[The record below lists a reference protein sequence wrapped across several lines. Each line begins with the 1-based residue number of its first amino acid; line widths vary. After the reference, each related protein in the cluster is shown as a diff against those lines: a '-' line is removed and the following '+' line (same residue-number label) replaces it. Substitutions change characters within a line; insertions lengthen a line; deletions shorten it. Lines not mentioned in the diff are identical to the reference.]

1 MRIRAMRFCIS
12 MSCSLLLA
20 GVHGVAF
27 AHGGGGHGGGGGGGG
42 HGGGS
47 HGGGGHYGGRY
58 GGRYGGWR
66 GGYGYGGFYGGWGY
80 GLFFA
85 SLPWYYDTYWWNGVP
100 YYYADDVYY
109 QWNGDAAEYQTVQP
123 PAGLVD
129 QVKTQTPA
137 ARELF
142 MYPKAGQTT
151 EQQAHDRAECHLW
164 AVTEA
169 GFDPTSPPNPSAN
182 PSANPLPNASA
193 NASTSSDSASKRTDY
208 LRADRACLEGRNYSV
223 E

>member
-1 MRIRAMRFCIS
+1 MRIQAMRFCIS
-12 MSCSLLLA
+12 MSCALLLA
-20 GVHGVAF
+20 GTHGVAF
-27 AHGGGGHGGGGGGGG
+27 AHGGGGGGHGGGGGG
-42 HGGGS
+42 HGGGY

-85 SLPWYYDTYWWNGVP
+85 SLPWYYDTYWWAGVP

-109 QWNGDAAEYQTVQP
+109 QWNGDAAEYQTVEP
-123 PAGLVD
+123 PVGLVD

-137 ARELF
+137 VRELF

-151 EQQAHDRAECHLW
+151 EQQARDRAECHLW

-169 GFDPTSPPNPSAN
+169 GFDPTAPPNPSAN
-182 PSANPLPNASA
+182 PSAG
-193 NASTSSDSASKRTDY
+193 SDSASKRTDY